1 MMNLAIFHSV
11 WTVVVLVTFIG
22 IIFWA
27 FSKKRRAAFDHAAN
41 LLLEDEQVS
50 TVNRQNP
57 GRDDV

>member
-1 MMNLAIFHSV
+1 MNMIIFHSV

-22 IIFWA
+22 IIVWA
-27 FSKKRRAAFDHAAN
+27 FSKKRHAEFDHAAN
-41 LLLEDEQVS
+41 LLLEDEQVL